1 MKEYVHLL
9 ADDPEWAQRARDFS
23 AKVRDVNELLAELE
37 PRAPRRRM
45 DAKVAYHDAC
55 HLGHAQGVREQPR
68 ALLRT
73 IPGLEV
79 VDLPEADLCCGSAGI
94 YNLVQPEPAAELGER
109 KANNIRDVAPD
120 LLVTANPGCLL
131 QIRRYLGDEIPMLHP
146 IQLLD
151 EAINGKP
158 R

>member
-1 MKEYVHLL
+1 M
-9 ADDPEWAQRARDFS
+9 
-23 AKVRDVNELLAELE
+23 
-37 PRAPRRRM
+37 
-45 DAKVAYHDAC
+45 
-55 HLGHAQGVREQPR
+55 
-68 ALLRT
+68 
-73 IPGLEV
+73 

>member
-73 IPGLEV
+73 IP
-79 VDLPEADLCCGSAGI
+79 DSRWSTCRKRIYAADRPGS
-94 YNLVQPEPAAELGER
+94 
-109 KANNIRDVAPD
+109 
-120 LLVTANPGCLL
+120 TTWCNPNPPPSSASA
-131 QIRRYLGDEIPMLHP
+131 RRTTSATSPP
-146 IQLLD
+146 TCW
-151 EAINGKP
+151 
-158 R
+158 